1 MRKLI
6 GTAVA
11 VGLLFALAPIQGAS
25 AKARH
30 ARRHHHPD
38 YEYAYGY
45 AHRPIVVE
53 RRSFLD
59 PGTVVPVGTYT
70 NYVHQRPYANIDPP
84 GTYQSGTF
92 MMDTLH
98 PPFGANAETGGFGP

>member
-11 VGLLFALAPIQGAS
+11 VGLLFALAPVEGVS

-30 ARRHHHPD
+30 ARRHGPA
-38 YEYAYGY
+38 YTYGY

-59 PGTVVPVGTYT
+59 PGTVVPVGRYT
-70 NYVHQRPYANIDPP
+70 GYVYQRPYANIDPP
-84 GTYQSGTF
+84 GTYQAGTF